1 MMRHLPDKQKKINY
15 LRLFPAEKKFKL
27 FLFYSLTILLFTSSF
42 FANAQRVYPDLLT
55 TINSKGSD
63 YYLTYTWE
71 GLDVVN
77 CGSEKEPVLEIWYK
91 PNNSNPD
98 IYFVDRGD
106 TKLQNNDSKKIA
118 VGPGQ
123 NGYGSIR
130 YQEGYPSGGCLTWVW
145 SGFPRAMN
153 EEEHNAPGYSVEGA
167 ASTVAIKNPT
177 NVTASNQAGF
187 DYIELKWSK
196 GTDIPDSNSVYRIYR
211 DGILI
216 DTANGDQRSW
226 KDASVNPG
234 ATHSY
239 SLRTYS
245 TKWGVHESAGVV
257 VTGASKSMN
266 LTASDGDFTNRVR
279 MEWVNISSFA
289 DNIRIERSVPNSSAF
304 EEVEILNKNATFYND
319 NTAIPGY
326 AYTYR
331 LTPIKDGRTFPSY
344 DNTGYIMPNGKISG
358 TVQSKFGAN
367 VAGVTVVATGV
378 VNGTSISS
386 YNHNGTTI
394 EFKAVTDAAGYYE
407 IKNIYYFN
415 NAEFTLTPSKGDH
428 EFDPITHKRTLDQNL
443 YVVNGVNF
451 KDNTVYTIAG
461 TVADPNGCPVA
472 GVSMLLDGKDIGNRT
487 NIEGKYLINVENE
500 GTYNVKPDFYHHTFN
515 KASEN
520 VTITTELVTV
530 NFTDTQKEKVL
541 ISLLSG
547 CGDAVTA
554 SFKVNIR
561 SVADPATPDTYCYNQ
576 TITVN
581 GSSQQIELP
590 AQKYSLQIEE
600 TSHNNRN
607 ILKQMG
613 AQGRI
618 ELDLTQPE
626 IVNNVAVTRKAPFV
640 FHEGLSVTFK
650 DLPNTK
656 CNNDYVMEQHF
667 LYPIK
672 IEVREINTYL
682 NTSCL
687 VNDGELQITDDV
699 GDKGVFNIPAGN
711 GMVTYS
717 LKTGLPNIVAPYRK
731 RFEVT
736 AKAGAAVPVTASF
749 SVIVTGGKPRS
760 GTFVTRTP
768 ELPHLILHDP
778 MGDLSYSYLQKDSS
792 YTFITQTAV
801 TNSKETGA
809 FVNLKIGGGVSGL
822 PFVPEFG
829 AGIKFDTQLLNGE
842 TTINGDALA
851 TTITATQ
858 QLSTANTN
866 VFTGSQGDVFVGA
879 SYNIRYGLID
889 IVKVENCQVVPDV
902 SIYWNPES
910 IATTYTYTD
919 YQIRYN
925 ILTQLKRLKEISEK
939 RATRTGLQSAKDTVQ
954 MLNSSIN
961 VWQQV
966 LDNNDK
972 QREEISQQHFVENRS
987 FSAGAPFTSVI
998 TKSTENT
1005 TTYDFSTFIDED
1017 VAIGGFA
1024 YLGGFLSADLGALI
1038 NFKWSSQT
1046 TTNTS
1051 IAKSTTIGYH
1061 LDDDDI
1067 GDFFSVDIYND
1078 PRYNTP
1084 LFKLNAGTSSCPNE
1098 PGTQTRDKPQ
1108 IDLNRYT
1115 VSNVPANE
1123 PAVFVANIANV
1134 NESEE
1139 GREYAVRVVPAT
1151 NMDGAIIRMG
1161 GQIINTTPVV
1171 FFLQPGPSIPIT
1183 ITVERGPYAFNYKDI
1198 QLMMYPECE
1207 YAIFQNGGSFV
1218 NTDTVSISV
1227 NFQSQCSTV
1236 QISKPGDNW
1245 LINQGSANKMTVT
1258 LTGYDVNNP
1267 TFTSVGLQYRAEGK
1281 TWETATTIPK
1291 AQLIDQFKDYIWDV
1305 SDLAKFAD
1313 GKYEIRA
1320 FATCETLGQTT
1331 YSEVLKGNI
1340 DRASVAPFGTPSPAD
1355 NFLRQGQNISVTF
1368 DKTINCSQNFSS
1380 KVALIRND
1388 TGATLDI
1395 KVQCSGNTLI
1405 IKTNPETAINDI
1417 SLAGVELTATVS
1429 GVEDNAGNIQKY
1441 PTVWSFKVNVKP
1453 VFWDPETLAAAV
1465 TIGAGIKLKAELK
1478 NTAEVSKAFK
1488 LSSYPAWLT
1497 PSAQKGVIQPYG
1509 VFPLEFAISDELKP
1523 GIYEGIINAEIDGF
1537 MEALPVKL
1545 ELMAIPV
1552 AWRVNPAAYSYSMNM
1567 VVQYTLSNPPAN
1579 TPTSTDKRDVIAAF
1593 VNGVPRGV
1601 AKIREIDNMPGK
1613 YAAFL
1618 TVYSNEAGA
1627 GKETITFRMWN
1638 ALTGVE
1644 YGALEKPAFVA
1655 DGITGNANAP
1665 YILHS
1670 EGTFQV
1676 IPLQKGWNWV
1686 SFNVSTPDMSREK
1699 VFSSLLASGNNITIK
1714 NQTSFTDFSPQSGWS
1729 GTLKTV
1735 NLTSGYMV
1743 YLSDKPDTLR
1753 LVGTTPTTFTPVSLT
1768 GGWNWIGYP
1777 KIMNAAIKT
1786 ALGNTF
1792 VPKND
1797 DFLKSFTS
1805 FATYATSV
1813 NAWLGDLK
1821 TMDPGQSYKLK
1832 ISAPASLTYR
1842 RKATDGSNFEV
1853 NEHQY
1858 EYTMTL
1864 TGMLNLNGMP
1874 VANDQ
1879 YSVGAYIKGVCRGF
1893 TQAEYMPN
1901 LKANRIYLTIYGEPA
1916 DAGEIIE
1923 FRIFNSNTGEQII
1936 AENKGVAFVTDKIV
1950 GAMVNPYLL
1959 NFSNQYLENGY
1970 ALAQNKP
1977 NPFSA
1982 TTTIEFTIPEE
1993 APVELTL
2000 YDNLGKQV
2008 RLLMKEHKPAGNHTY
2023 ILNAS
2028 SLASG
2033 IYSYQLKVGSYVKT
2047 RKLVIVR

>member
-1 MMRHLPDKQKKINY
+1 MDLHLLSKQKRIDS
-15 LRLFPAEKKFKL
+15 LSSSLAEKKFAW
-27 FLFYSLTILLFTSSF
+27 FFFFSLVTLLLASSST
-42 FANAQRVYPDLLT
+42 ATAQRVYPDLLT
-55 TINSKGSD
+55 TIKSNGSD

-77 CGSEKEPVLEIWYK
+77 CGSEKEPVLEIRYK
-91 PNNSNPD
+91 PNGSNKE
-98 IYFVDRGD
+98 IYFVDRAD
-106 TKLQNNDSKKIA
+106 TKLPNNGSKVLG

-167 ASTVAIKNPT
+167 ASTAAIKNPT
-177 NVTASNQAGF
+177 GVTASNQTGF

-211 DGILI
+211 DGNLI
-216 DTANGDQRSW
+216 QTANGDQRSW

-234 ATHSY
+234 ATHNY
-239 SLRTYS
+239 SVRTYS
-245 TKWGVHESAGVV
+245 TKWGVHESSGVP
-257 VTGASKSMN
+257 VTGYSKSIAVN
-266 LTASDGDFTNRVR
+266 ASDGAFTNRVR
-279 MEWVNISSFA
+279 LEWLNISSFA
-289 DNIRIERSVPNSSAF
+289 DNIRIERSLPNATAF

-326 AYTYR
+326 VYTYR

-344 DNTGYIMPNGKISG
+344 DNTGYILPNGKISG

-367 VAGVTVVATGV
+367 VAGVTVVATGI
-378 VNGTSISS
+378 VNGTPISS

-407 IKNIYYFN
+407 IKNIYYFD

-461 TVADPNGCPVA
+461 TVADPNGCPVE

-500 GTYNVKPDFYHHTFN
+500 GTYNVKPVFYHHTFN

-520 VTITTELVTV
+520 VTITTELVTA
-530 NFTDTQKEKVL
+530 NFTDTQTEKVL
-541 ISLLSG
+541 VSLLSG

-561 SVADPATPDTYCYNQ
+561 SVADPAKPDIYCYDQ
-576 TITVN
+576 TITIN
-581 GSSQQIELP
+581 GASQQIELP
-590 AQKYSLQIEE
+590 AQKYSLQVVE
-600 TSHNNRN
+600 TSHNSSN
-607 ILKQMG
+607 ILKQM
-613 AQGRI
+613 AALGRI
-618 ELDLTQPE
+618 ELDLTQQE
-626 IVNNVAVTRKAPFV
+626 KVNNVAVTRKAPFV
-640 FHEGLSVTFK
+640 FHEGLSITFK
-650 DLPNTK
+650 DLPTTK

-672 IEVREINTYL
+672 IEVKEINTYL
-682 NTSCL
+682 NTSCF
-687 VNDGELQITDDV
+687 VAEGELQITDDV
-699 GDKGVFNIPAGN
+699 GDKGVFKLPVGN
-711 GMVTYS
+711 GTVTYS
-717 LKTGLPNIVAPYRK
+717 LKAGLPNIVAPYRK

-736 AKAGAAVPVTASF
+736 ARIGSAVPVTASF
-749 SVIVTGGKPRS
+749 SAIVTGGKPRV

-778 MGDLSYSYLQKDSS
+778 MGDQSYSYLQKDSS

-842 TTINGDALA
+842 TAINGDALA

-966 LDNNDK
+966 LDKNDK
-972 QREEISQQHFVENRS
+972 QREEISQQHFIENRS
-987 FSAGAPFTSVI
+987 FSAGAPFTSVV

-1005 TTYDFSTFIDED
+1005 TTYDFSTFINSDI
-1017 VAIGGFA
+1017 AIGGFA

-1139 GREYAVRVVPAT
+1139 GREYAVRVIPAT

-1183 ITVERGPYAFNYKDI
+1183 ITVERGPYAFNYQDI

-1331 YSEVLKGNI
+1331 YSEVLTGNI
-1340 DRASVAPFGTPSPAD
+1340 DRGSVAPFGTPSPAD
-1355 NFLRQGQNISVTF
+1355 NFLRPGQNISVTF
-1368 DKTINCSQNFSS
+1368 DKTIKCTQDFSS
-1380 KVALIRND
+1380 KVSLIRKDN
-1388 TGATLDI
+1388 GSTLKI
-1395 KVQCSGNTLI
+1395 KVQCSGNTII
-1405 IKTNPETAINDI
+1405 IKTDPESAINDI

-1429 GVEDNAGNIQKY
+1429 GIEDNAGNIQKY

-1453 VFWDPETLAAAV
+1453 VFWDPDKLEQSV
-1465 TIGAGIKLKAELK
+1465 TIGSGVKLKSELK
-1478 NTAEVSKAFK
+1478 NTAEISKAFT
-1488 LSSYPAWLT
+1488 LAIYPSWLT

-1509 VFPLEFAISDELKP
+1509 VFPLEFALSKELKP
-1523 GIYEGIINAEIDGF
+1523 GVYNGVVEAVIDGIK
-1537 MEALPVKL
+1537 EALPIKL
-1545 ELMAIPV
+1545 ELLAIPV
-1552 AWRVNPAAYSYSMNM
+1552 AWSVNASDYNYSMNI
-1567 VVQYTLSNPPAN
+1567 VAQYTLSALPSNS
-1579 TPTSTDKRDVIAAF
+1579 PTSIDERDVIAAF

-1601 AKIREIDNMPGK
+1601 AKIRKIDGMPGK

-1627 GKETITFRMWN
+1627 GKEIITFRMWN

-1644 YGALEKPAFVA
+1644 YGALEKTPFVI
-1655 DGITGNANAP
+1655 DGITGSPATP
-1665 YILHS
+1665 YLLHS

-1676 IPLQKGWNWV
+1676 IPLKKGWNWV
-1686 SFNVSTPDMSREK
+1686 SLNVETPDMTREK
-1699 VFSSLLASGNNITIK
+1699 VFSSLLASGNKITVK
-1714 NQTSFTDFSPQSGWS
+1714 SQTDFTDFTPQSGWS

-1743 YLSDKPDTLR
+1743 YLSDRPDTLR
-1753 LVGTTPTTFTPVSLT
+1753 VVGTTPTTFTPVALP

-1777 KIMNAAIKT
+1777 KLQNADIKT
-1786 ALGNTF
+1786 ALGATF

-1797 DFLKSFTS
+1797 DLLKSFTS
-1805 FATYATSV
+1805 FATYSSAV
-1813 NAWLGDLK
+1813 NAWLGDLR
-1821 TMDPGQSYKLK
+1821 TLDPGQSYKLK
-1832 ISAPASLTYR
+1832 LSAPANLGYHK
-1842 RKATDGSNFEV
+1842 KATDGSNFEID
-1853 NEHQY
+1853 EHKY

-1864 TGMLNLNGMP
+1864 TGMLNQNGLP
-1874 VANDQ
+1874 VTNNQ
-1879 YSVGAYIKGVCRGF
+1879 YTVGAYINGVCRGF
-1893 TQAEYMPN
+1893 VQTEY
-1901 LKANRIYLTIYGEPA
+1901 LSAKKTNRIFLTIYGQAA
-1916 DAGEIIE
+1916 DAGELIE
-1923 FRIFNSNTGEQII
+1923 FKIFNINTGEEMA
-1936 AENKGVAFVTDKIV
+1936 AENKGIAFITDKIV
-1950 GAMVNPYLL
+1950 GEMQQPYML
-1959 NFSNQYLENGY
+1959 NFNDQFFESGFS
-1970 ALAQNKP
+1970 LAQNKP
-1977 NPFSA
+1977 NPFAASTA
-1982 TTTIEFTIPEE
+1982 IDYTIPEDVL
-1993 APVELTL
+1993 VELTL
-2000 YDNLGKQV
+2000 YDKLGRQV
-2008 RLLMKEHKPAGNHTY
+2008 KVLVNEKKAAGNY
-2023 ILNAS
+2023 SIVLNAAE
-2028 SLASG
+2028 LASG
-2033 IYSYQLKVGSYVKT
+2033 VYMYTLKAGNYVKT
-2047 RKLVIVR
+2047 RRLVVVR